1 MSISF
6 LSFPLRGKVMTM
18 DFIESVQDVSFV
30 KIDIS
35 EATLLCV
42 TAIILTDYL
51 VTTLIIID

>member
-18 DFIESVQDVSFV
+18 DFVESVQDVSFV

-35 EATLLCV
+35 EATLC
-42 TAIILTDYL
+42 DYRE
-51 VTTLIIID
+51 

>member
-18 DFIESVQDVSFV
+18 DFVESVQDVSFV

-35 EATLLCV
+35 KALCDCSS
-42 TAIILTDYL
+42 TEY
-51 VTTLIIID
+51 